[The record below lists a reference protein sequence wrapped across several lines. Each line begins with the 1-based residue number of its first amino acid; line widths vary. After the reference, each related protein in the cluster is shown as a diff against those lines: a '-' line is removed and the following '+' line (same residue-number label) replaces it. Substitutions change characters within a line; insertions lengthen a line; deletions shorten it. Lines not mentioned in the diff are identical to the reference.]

1 MFWIWVKFTQVS
13 LTELTTRINFQFYWI
28 TEKKDLLE
36 ASFLVQLNLKA
47 WEIYIILNLKE
58 V

>member
-1 MFWIWVKFTQVS
+1 MFWIWVKFTQFS
-13 LTELTTRINFQFYWI
+13 LTELTTLINFQFYWI

-47 WEIYIILNLKE
+47 WEIYIILNMK
-58 V
+58 